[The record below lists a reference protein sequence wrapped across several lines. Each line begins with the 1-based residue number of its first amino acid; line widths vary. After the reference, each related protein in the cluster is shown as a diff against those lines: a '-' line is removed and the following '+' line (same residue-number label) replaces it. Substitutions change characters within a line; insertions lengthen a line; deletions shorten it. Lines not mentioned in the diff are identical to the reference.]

1 MHLLNVGQGE
11 AVLYL
16 FGVFVEVPLEV
27 FWGQFEVALLVE
39 HFGFPR
45 GVDFLLLEVALDG

>member
-1 MHLLNVGQGE
+1 MHLLDVGQGYG
-11 AVLYL
+11 VLYL

-39 HFGFPR
+39 HFGFA
-45 GVDFLLLEVALDG
+45 GGADFLFLEVALNG